1 MTSRTSYQ
9 TPVDK
14 LLTFGNCYN
23 YGNQWRDYIA
33 ELDLGSQHIPDLI
46 QMAIDGEFYG
56 VDSGDFKNWGPVHA
70 WRALAQLGAEEAIEP
85 LMQLFH
91 QREDCDLVSEE
102 MPKVFGKIGAMAIPY
117 LQTYL
122 ADPSHGLFPRIAA
135 TNSLEE
141 IANHHPIARSQSI
154 GVLTQQLK
162 LFNQNP
168 TELNGFLVASLTH
181 LQAKES
187 ALVIKSA
194 FETVTNEGEIVPEDI
209 AGTWDE
215 IKQAL
220 GVTDD
225 ELKLLENVSSDDED
239 RVSISEP
246 VLDPVSSVEEIIPEK
261 FEKVEATTTIPDTD
275 LVRSDDYS
283 SPVVEITTEE
293 VNLFLE
299 ITPEQLRSITL
310 EEFPVQKIETVE
322 NLGSE
327 DKQDS
332 EEQVNEDFLVSGKEV
347 VSSKLERVEEAS
359 IPEDIE
365 VLVRS
370 QQDLSSLLE
379 ITNDEITVEELNT
392 LEAVVPENLVLD
404 NVNSDSEPVSK
415 KQNSE
420 EQASLTNTRAIA
432 SDSNSSV
439 QEIVSEEIEEIEAT
453 IKATDDT
460 NVVRSQED
468 FSSPVEAA
476 ENEIAAEEL
485 NEIEEVISKDIRD
498 VSEVTSEEKSSNEEE
513 LDTKQGN
520 LPASDS
526 GLSIPDVSLDNLEKV
541 KDITKKSEKSQI
553 KPEVLHPAEF
563 KLAVEALSTEKKSIQ
578 GFGKVSGTEGKSKK
592 KKKKKK

>member
-1 MTSRTSYQ
+1 MTSRTIYQ

-46 QMAIDGEFYG
+46 QMAVDGELYG
-56 VDSGDFKNWGPVHA
+56 VDSGDIKNWAPVHA
-70 WRALAQLGAEEAIEP
+70 WRALAQLGAKEAIEP

-168 TELNGFLVASLTH
+168 AELNGFLVASLTH

-194 FETVTNEGEIVPEDI
+194 FETASNVGETVPEDI

-215 IKQAL
+215 VKQAL
-220 GVTDD
+220 GVNDD
-225 ELKLLENVSSDDED
+225 KLKLLENVSLDDED

-246 VLDPVSSVEEIIPEK
+246 VLDPVPSVEEVIPDK
-261 FEKVEATTTIPDTD
+261 FEKVEATTTIADTD

-283 SPVVEITTEE
+283 SPAVEVTTEE

-299 ITPEQLRSITL
+299 ITPEQLRSVTL
-310 EEFPVQKIETVE
+310 EEFPIQKIETVE
-322 NLGSE
+322 NLSSE
-327 DKQDS
+327 YKQDR

-347 VSSKLERVEEAS
+347 VSPELETLEKAS
-359 IPEDIE
+359 IPEDTD
-365 VLVRS
+365 VTQP

-379 ITNDEITVEELNT
+379 ITNDEITVEELNP
-392 LEAVVPENLVLD
+392 LEAVVPENLVSD
-404 NVNSDSEPVSK
+404 NVHKGSEAVSE

-420 EQASLTNTRAIA
+420 EQASVTNTQAIA

-439 QEIVSEEIEEIEAT
+439 QEMVSEEIEEIEAI

-460 NVVRSQED
+460 NIVGSQED
-468 FSSPVEAA
+468 FSSPVETAK
-476 ENEIAAEEL
+476 NEITTEKL
-485 NEIEEVISKDIRD
+485 NEIEGVISKDVR
-498 VSEVTSEEKSSNEEE
+498 EVFELTSEERSNDEEE
-513 LDTKQGN
+513 LDRKEGN
-520 LPASDS
+520 LSTSDS
-526 GLSIPDVSLDNLEKV
+526 SSSVSDFSLNNVEKV
-541 KDITKKSEKSQI
+541 RDITKKSEKTQV

-578 GFGKVSGTEGKSKK
+578 GFGKVSATEGKSKK